1 MAEPV
6 ETPWPCQ
13 VSLGRVDRGGVSV
26 RLEPDTAQR
35 KALARQ
41 LGLVAVD
48 MLEAEVYLT
57 SWLDGA
63 EVSGLIRARV
73 VQTCSVTAD
82 DFEETIDARFK
93 IHVISA
99 DSQQAPQDEGGELA
113 LDPEADDPPDV
124 LESDMIDVSGYV
136 VEHLAL
142 ELDPFPRKPGAVFE
156 PPQPTAEISPF
167 AALKTLKTKG
177 DED

>member
-6 ETPWPCQ
+6 ETAWPCQ
-13 VSLGRVDRGGVSV
+13 VSLGRIDRGGVSV
-26 RLEPDTAQR
+26 RLSPDDKQR
-35 KALARQ
+35 KTLARQ
-41 LGLVAVD
+41 LGLVSIET
-48 MLEAEVYLT
+48 LEAEVYLT
-57 SWLDGA
+57 PWLDGA

-82 DFEETIDARFK
+82 DLESTIDTRFK
-93 IHVISA
+93 LHVISG
-99 DSQQAPQDEGGELA
+99 DSDQAPQDDGGELA
-113 LDPEADDPPDV
+113 LDPEADDPPDI
-124 LESDMIDVSGYV
+124 LENDMVDVSGYV

-167 AALKTLKTKG
+167 SALKALKVKG
-177 DED
+177 EED

>member
-26 RLEPDTAQR
+26 RLEPDAAQR

-41 LGLVAVD
+41 LGLVAVE

-82 DFEETIDARFK
+82 DLEETIDARFK

-156 PPQPTAEISPF
+156 PQQPTAEISPF
-167 AALKTLKTKG
+167 AALKTLKSKG